1 MFKKIIFYS
10 VVSFTL
16 MTSNLIYSQSQI
28 NLDVDNDLYFDRDF
42 YYSSGFFLS
51 FSKLK
56 NKDEKKSFNHF
67 KIGQLIY
74 TPSRRYETNPLK
86 YDYPYSGY
94 VFLEY
99 NNLKQISDY
108 SSLSLGGNVGITGDA
123 SLARAM
129 QNLYHDLILDLP
141 NLEWKSQMPQ
151 EAHLNLVAKYFRGF
165 KIEDNVNITT
175 EVFST
180 IGTYQIKAGIKL
192 GFLIGDLTW
201 FSFSDNIINSQNNKF
216 SFYLGTHQEYYFH
229 DYKLEGSLF
238 NEDAPLTMTSNKY
251 RNTLEVG
258 FKKRFR
264 SLQVLTTFN
273 SMSKDTD
280 AQRTQRHPFLKISL
294 SYQID

>member
-10 VVSFTL
+10 VISFTL
-16 MTSNLIYSQSQI
+16 LASNLIYSQSQI

-42 YYSSGFFLS
+42 YYSSGIFLS

-56 NKDEKKSFNHF
+56 NRDEKKSFNHF

-94 VFLEY
+94 LFLEY
-99 NNLKQISDY
+99 INQKKISEY
-108 SSLSLGGNVGITGDA
+108 SSMSLGGNIGITGDA
-123 SLARAM
+123 SLAKAM
-129 QNLYHDLILDLP
+129 QNLYHDLVLDLP

-151 EAHLNLVAKYFRGF
+151 EVQLNLVAKYFRGF

-175 EVFST
+175 EIFST
-180 IGTYQIKAGIKL
+180 IGTYQIKAGINF

-201 FSFSDNIINSQNNKF
+201 FSFSDNIVNSSNNKF
-216 SFYLGTHQEYYFH
+216 SFYIGSRQEFYFH

-238 NEDAPLTMTSNKY
+238 NDKAPLTMISNKY
-251 RNTLEVG
+251 RNMFEIG
-258 FKKRFR
+258 FQKRFKN
-264 SLQVLTTFN
+264 LQVLTTFN
-273 SMSKDTD
+273 SMSQDTD
-280 AQRTQRHPFLKISL
+280 KQRTIRHPFLKISL
-294 SYQID
+294 SYRLN